1 MSAMEAIPAAPAGR
15 PEADGSLAVAGPS
28 ILSRFDMGNARVF
41 ATFDGEGSLR
51 RGSLVE
57 GYDLGTWRT
66 ALTVDGEILAFARAR
81 AIGRLWVL
89 SADKDGLEVELSSFL
104 DECSPAIYQRL
115 LLRNRS
121 GRGSS
126 AAIRLDMRARSEL
139 SLKERLEARGARL
152 VARLPGTARWWARS
166 GAKKIRPYA
175 SRRLLASRDGLV
187 RAPGRMIH
195 TWRAN
200 SPPALIKRRGG
211 GAAVLFKA
219 QVEASKEL
227 ELLWVVAAG
236 GDAECALCLENGR
249 SALESALGYADWLG
263 GRYSGGDVF
272 LKSLHAAGLNAAI
285 SMFKE
290 FPGGFAGLVAGPDY
304 GYPPRLYFRDGYWTA
319 QALLDERPELV
330 RRHILSIARG
340 VHLGGQCPSGVFAP
354 HVLRDH
360 AGGCVESLDWLPDHY
375 DSPSLFV
382 LLVSDY
388 VEATGD
394 WALLDESIP
403 LWAGRGREPRFA
415 GLWSLARAAIDYLAG
430 KDRDGLLEKPHA
442 ANDWADNVKRS
453 LWVAYDQ
460 ALYAAALLAVARMAG
475 RRGEDGAVELYR
487 RLGTRARDALNEK
500 LWDEGTGHFI
510 NYARPGFVEG
520 NFSIDSLVALRYG
533 LVDEDKVERL
543 LLAARRLQTRDNEA
557 QPHGDWGVMSV
568 CPGYGL
574 ASDLFSKSSLAL
586 CYHNGADWPYWD
598 GVYAGVLLERG
609 DPEWRYVL
617 GRWWE
622 YGLSR
627 GWLTPVEYYSPAYE
641 PGGMLQ
647 GWSAMPAAVCSKA
660 WGRPK
665 PPHAA
670 GA

>member
-1 MSAMEAIPAAPAGR
+1 MEASSAAPAGR

-28 ILSRFDMGNARVF
+28 ALSRFDMGNARVF

-66 ALTVDGEILAFARAR
+66 TLSIEGESLGFDRAR
-81 AIGRLWVL
+81 AIGRLWEL
-89 SADKDGLEVELSSFL
+89 FADRGGLELELSSFL
-104 DECSPAIYQRL
+104 DESSPAIYQRL
-115 LLRNRS
+115 RLRN
-121 GRGSS
+121 GSERDIS
-126 AAIRLDMRARSEL
+126 AVLRLDLSALPEL
-139 SLKERLEARGARL
+139 PLGERLRDGWARL
-152 VARLPGTARWWARS
+152 IARLPGTAHWWAVS

-175 SRRLLASRDGLV
+175 ARRLALLPGGLV
-187 RAPGRMIH
+187 QAGGKM
-195 TWRAN
+195 AN
-200 SPPALIKRRGG
+200 AWKADSPPSIIARRGRRVELRFE
-211 GAAVLFKA
+211 AK
-219 QVEASKEL
+219 VEASKDY
-227 ELLWVVAAG
+227 ELLWVVTAG
-236 GDAECALCLENGR
+236 GEAEADRRIEGGGA
-249 SALESALGYADWLG
+249 ALESAKGYAAWLG
-263 GRYSGGDVF
+263 ASCRGDDA
-272 LKSLHAAGLNAAI
+272 LLRSLYAAGLNAAV

-290 FPGGFAGLVAGPDY
+290 FPEGFSGLVAGPDY

-319 QALLDERPELV
+319 QALLGTRPDLV
-330 RRHILSIARG
+330 RRHILSLARG
-340 VHLGGQCPSGVFAP
+340 VHLDGQCPSGVFAP

-360 AGGCVESLDWLPDHY
+360 AGGEVESLDWLPDHY

-388 VEATGD
+388 LEATGD
-394 WALLDESIP
+394 WALLDERIP
-403 LWAGRGREPRFA
+403 LWAGRGRESRAA
-415 GLWSLARAAIDYLAG
+415 GLWALARAAAEYLSG
-430 KDRDGLLEKPHA
+430 KLRDGLLEKPHV

-460 ALYAAALLAVARMAG
+460 ALLAAALLALARMAEW
-475 RRGEDGAVELYR
+475 RGEVDAVERYR
-487 RLGTRARDALNEK
+487 TLGTRAKEALNER
-500 LWDEGTGHFI
+500 LWDEDSGHFV

-533 LVDEDKVERL
+533 LVDDDKVERL
-543 LLAARRLQTRDNEA
+543 LSAARRLQTRDNAA
-557 QPHGDWGVMSV
+557 QPYGDWGVMSV
-568 CPGYGL
+568 FPGYGL

-598 GVYAGVLLERG
+598 GVYAGILLERG

-622 YGLSR
+622 YGLSM

-647 GWSAMPAAVCSKA
+647 GWSAMPAAVCARA
-660 WGRPK
+660 WKRPE
-665 PPHAA
+665 PPSTVV
-670 GA
+670 G